1 MEYKEWFSQAL
12 RDFDTAKYNTE
23 GARFES
29 GAFFLQQSA
38 EKALKSV
45 YIKKFKTLLK
55 THDLVLLAKKLHAP
69 EKIIGYC
76 RDLNPAYSYTR
87 YPDIPKL
94 ENLESKIS
102 DLIKFAE
109 EILKWAKESI

>member
-12 RDFDTAKYNTE
+12 RDFDTAKYNIE

-87 YPDIPKL
+87 YRIYPNWKTW
-94 ENLESKIS
+94 NQKF
-102 DLIKFAE
+102 LI
-109 EILKWAKESI
+109 